1 MKKIILMMCMMVIG
15 ISTFAA
21 VANYN
26 PLKDGWNANL
36 TDVTK
41 IDEYIK
47 KVQESSYETKIAYRK
62 NGWLQRLEFQ
72 KRTANMKFGVT
83 PFADYKKVLDEFNIS
98 STSYTYLVL
107 KNENL
112 KGFLLILIKE
122 NYFAINNVNMP
133 LLLSY
138 CDFDGFKN
146 ILSAIVSRKVKFVN
160 AKQAEL
166 FLNKYEEIQM
176 NFTAEENLKNLK
188 AIKRLIYPNIAKS
201 EDWKKVVV
209 DLELMI
215 KANE

>member
-15 ISTFAA
+15 VSTFAA

-26 PLKDGWNANL
+26 PLNDGWNANL

-47 KVQESSYETKIAYRK
+47 KVQESSYDAKIDYRK
-62 NGWLQRLEFQ
+62 KMWLQRLEFQ

-83 PFADYKKVLDEFNIS
+83 PLADYKKVLDEFKNPSKNYI
-98 STSYTYLVL
+98 YIVL
-107 KNENL
+107 RNKNL
-112 KGFLLILIKE
+112 QGFLPILIKE
-122 NYFAINNVNMP
+122 NYFAINQGNMTM
-133 LLLSY
+133 LLKF
-138 CDFDGFKN
+138 CDFDAFKN
-146 ILSAIVSRKVKFVN
+146 ILSVIISGKVKLIDVKM
-160 AKQAEL
+160 AKL
-166 FLNKYEEIQM
+166 FLNGYKKFQM

-188 AIKRLIYPNIAKS
+188 AIKRMIYPNIAKS

>member
-26 PLKDGWNANL
+26 PNDDGWNANL

-41 IDEYIK
+41 IDEYLK
-47 KVQESSYETKIAYRK
+47 KVQESSYETKFIYRK
-62 NGWLQRLEFQ
+62 NMWLQRLEFQ

-83 PFADYKKVLDEFNIS
+83 PLADYKKVLDEFKKPSKRYI
-98 STSYTYLVL
+98 YIVL

-112 KGFLLILIKE
+112 CGFLPILIKE
-122 NYFAINNVNMP
+122 NYFAINKDNMP
-133 LLLSY
+133 MLLAF
-138 CDFDGFKN
+138 CDFDTFKN
-146 ILSAIVSRKVKFVN
+146 ILSVIISGKFQLVDI
-160 AKQAEL
+160 KRAEQL
-166 FLNKYEEIQM
+166 LYVYNKFQM

-188 AIKRLIYPNIAKS
+188 AIKRMIYPNIAKS